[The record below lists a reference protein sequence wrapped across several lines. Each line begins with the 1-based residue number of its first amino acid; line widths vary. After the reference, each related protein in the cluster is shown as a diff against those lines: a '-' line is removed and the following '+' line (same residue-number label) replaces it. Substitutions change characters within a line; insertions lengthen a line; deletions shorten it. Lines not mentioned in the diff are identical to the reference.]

1 MPIFYDYD
9 MFHEFQQLNNFRA
22 RWTIINKY
30 IYILLVSFLFL
41 TLNGIVIEIVI
52 MLILLIAFSISLVL
66 SAIQLREVRT

>member
-1 MPIFYDYD
+1 MTIFYNYD
-9 MFHEFQQLNNFRA
+9 MIHEFQQLDTFRV
-22 RWTIINKY
+22 RSIM
-30 IYILLVSFLFL
+30 IYISLASFLFL